1 MTLSLALQIIGTT
14 LGLIYLWL
22 EYKANIWVWI
32 VGAIMPLVHGVLYL
46 TNGIY
51 ADAAMQ
57 LYYVAAGIYGLMV
70 WRRAPKRQDDGKI
83 KHTPTRYIVPLVAV
97 YVALHVLLYVLLTEF
112 TDSRVPLFDSMSTAL
127 SIVAMWM
134 LSRKLVEQWLVWL
147 VVDMI
152 SVGLYLY
159 KGIPLTA
166 GLYTIYCILAV
177 AGYLRWRKQAHD
189 EAHNEAHNEAHTM
202 ATNHSKPAL

>member
-1 MTLSLALQIIGTT
+1 MELKLLLQIIGTL
-14 LGLIYLWL
+14 LGLLYLWL

-32 VGAIMPLVHGVLYL
+32 VGAIMPMVHGMLYL
-46 TNGIY
+46 QSGIY

-57 LYYVAAGIYGLMV
+57 LYYVAAGIYGLFV
-70 WRRAPKRQDDGKI
+70 WLRGEKRSEKRVDIQYTPKQWI
-83 KHTPTRYIVPLVAV
+83 FSLVAV
-97 YVALHVLLYVLLTEF
+97 YVVLHISLYFLLTEF

-159 KGIPLTA
+159 KDIPITA
-166 GLYTIYCILAV
+166 MLYMLYCALAV
-177 AGYLRWRKQAHD
+177 AGYMRWRKQVLIK
-189 EAHNEAHNEAHTM
+189 
-202 ATNHSKPAL
+202 S

>member
-1 MTLSLALQIIGTT
+1 MDLSLILQIVGTT
-14 LGLIYLWL
+14 LGLFYLWL
-22 EYKANIWVWI
+22 EYKANIWVWVI
-32 VGAIMPLVHGVLYL
+32 GAIMPMVHGVLYL

-57 LYYVAAGIYGLMV
+57 LYYVAAGIYGLVV
-70 WRRAPKRQDDGKI
+70 WKRKPKTKDEGKI
-83 KHTPTRYIVPLVAV
+83 QHTPIKSVVPLVATYAV
-97 YVALHVLLYVLLTEF
+97 LHIVLYFLLTEF

-134 LSRKLVEQWLVWL
+134 LSRKMVEQWLVWL

-177 AGYLRWRKQAHD
+177 AGYLRWRKQVGH
-189 EAHNEAHNEAHTM
+189 
-202 ATNHSKPAL
+202 

>member
-1 MTLSLALQIIGTT
+1 MDWSLILQIVGTT

-22 EYKANIWVWI
+22 EYKANIWVWVI
-32 VGAIMPLVHGVLYL
+32 GAIMPMVHGVLYL
-46 TNGIY
+46 TSGIY

-57 LYYVAAGIYGLMV
+57 LYYVAAGIYGLVV
-70 WRRAPKRQDDGKI
+70 WKRHPKDSSSGRI
-83 KHTPTRYIVPLVAV
+83 KHTPLRWILPLVAI
-97 YVALHVLLYVLLTEF
+97 YVVLHVAIYFVLTDF
-112 TDSRVPLFDSMSTAL
+112 TDSRVPFFDSMSTAL

-166 GLYTIYCILAV
+166 GLYAVYCALAIV
-177 AGYLRWRKQAHD
+177 GYVRWLRICRGEVKG
-189 EAHNEAHNEAHTM
+189 
-202 ATNHSKPAL
+202 

>member
-1 MTLSLALQIIGTT
+1 MDWSLILQIVGTT

-22 EYKANIWVWI
+22 EYKANIWVWVI
-32 VGAIMPLVHGVLYL
+32 GAIMPMVHGVLYL
-46 TNGIY
+46 TSGIY

-57 LYYVAAGIYGLMV
+57 LYYVAAGIYGLVV
-70 WRRAPKRQDDGKI
+70 WKRHPKDSSSGRI
-83 KHTPTRYIVPLVAV
+83 KHTPLRWILPLVAIYIV
-97 YVALHVLLYVLLTEF
+97 LHVAIYFVLTDF
-112 TDSRVPLFDSMSTAL
+112 TDSRVPFFDSMSTAL

-166 GLYTIYCILAV
+166 GLYAVYCVLAIV
-177 AGYLRWRKQAHD
+177 GYVRWLRICRGEVKG
-189 EAHNEAHNEAHTM
+189 
-202 ATNHSKPAL
+202 

>member
-1 MTLSLALQIIGTT
+1 MELKLLLQIVGTL
-14 LGLIYLWL
+14 LGLLYLWL

-32 VGAIMPLVHGVLYL
+32 VGAIMPMVHGMLYL
-46 TNGIY
+46 QSGIY

-57 LYYVAAGIYGLMV
+57 LYYVAAGIYGLFV
-70 WRRAPKRQDDGKI
+70 WLRGKKRSEKRVDIQ
-83 KHTPTRYIVPLVAV
+83 HTPKKWIFSLVAV
-97 YVALHVLLYVLLTEF
+97 YVVLHISLYFLLTEF

-159 KGIPLTA
+159 KGIPITA
-166 GLYTIYCILAV
+166 MLYMLYCALAV
-177 AGYLRWRKQAHD
+177 AGYMRWRKQVLIK
-189 EAHNEAHNEAHTM
+189 
-202 ATNHSKPAL
+202 S

>member
-1 MTLSLALQIIGTT
+1 MDWTLALQIIGVT

-22 EYKANIWVWI
+22 EYHANIWLWI

-46 TNGIY
+46 TKGIY

-57 LYYVAAGIYGLMV
+57 LYYVLAGVYGLV
-70 WRRAPKRQDDGKI
+70 IWKRQPRHDDNGQI
-83 KHTPTRYIVPLVAV
+83 KHTPHSWIIPLVIA
-97 YVALHVLLYVLLTEF
+97 YVVLHVAFYFLLTEF

-159 KGIPLTA
+159 KDIPFTA
-166 GLYTIYCILAV
+166 GLYTLYCVLAIV
-177 AGYLRWRKQAHD
+177 GYRRWLK
-189 EAHNEAHNEAHTM
+189 
-202 ATNHSKPAL
+202 SIV

>member
-1 MTLSLALQIIGTT
+1 MDLSVILQAVGIA
-14 LGLIYLWL
+14 LGLLYLWL
-22 EYKANIWVWI
+22 EYKANIWVWV
-32 VGAIMPLVHGVLYL
+32 VGAIMPFVHGTLYL
-46 TNGIY
+46 TKGIY

-57 LYYVAAGIYGLMV
+57 LYYVLAGIYGLAV
-70 WRRAPKRQDDGKI
+70 WLRKPSAKSEDKHEGNIR
-83 KHTPTRYIVPLVAV
+83 HTPVGWIVPLVAV
-97 YVALHVLLYVLLTEF
+97 YAVLHVALYFLLSEF
-112 TDSRVPLFDSMSTAL
+112 TDSTVPFFDSMSTAM

-166 GLYTIYCILAV
+166 GLYMLYCALAV
-177 AGYLRWRKQAHD
+177 AGYCRWFKMMKSQGA
-189 EAHNEAHNEAHTM
+189 
-202 ATNHSKPAL
+202 SS

>member
-1 MTLSLALQIIGTT
+1 MELKLLLQIVGTL
-14 LGLIYLWL
+14 LGLLYLWL

-32 VGAIMPLVHGVLYL
+32 VGAIMPMVHGMLYL
-46 TNGIY
+46 QSGIY

-57 LYYVAAGIYGLMV
+57 LYYVAAGIYGLFV
-70 WRRAPKRQDDGKI
+70 WLRGEKRSEKRVDIQYTPKQWI
-83 KHTPTRYIVPLVAV
+83 FSLVAV
-97 YVALHVLLYVLLTEF
+97 YVVLHISLYFLLTEF

-159 KGIPLTA
+159 KGIPITA
-166 GLYTIYCILAV
+166 MLYMLYCALAV
-177 AGYLRWRKQAHD
+177 AGYMRWRKQVLIK
-189 EAHNEAHNEAHTM
+189 
-202 ATNHSKPAL
+202 S

>member
-1 MTLSLALQIIGTT
+1 MELKLLLQIVGTL
-14 LGLIYLWL
+14 LGLLYLWL

-32 VGAIMPLVHGVLYL
+32 VGAIMPMVHGMLYL
-46 TNGIY
+46 QSGIY

-57 LYYVAAGIYGLMV
+57 LYYVAAGIYGLFV
-70 WRRAPKRQDDGKI
+70 WLRGEKRSEKRIDIQ
-83 KHTPTRYIVPLVAV
+83 HTPKQWIFSLVAV
-97 YVALHVLLYVLLTEF
+97 YVVLHISLYFLLTEF
-112 TDSRVPLFDSMSTAL
+112 TDSRVPLLDSMSTAL

-159 KGIPLTA
+159 KGIPITA
-166 GLYTIYCILAV
+166 MLYMLYCALAV
-177 AGYLRWRKQAHD
+177 AGYMRWRKQVLIK
-189 EAHNEAHNEAHTM
+189 
-202 ATNHSKPAL
+202 S

>member
-1 MTLSLALQIIGTT
+1 MELKLLLQIIGTL
-14 LGLIYLWL
+14 LGLLYLWL

-32 VGAIMPLVHGVLYL
+32 IGAIMPLVHGILYL
-46 TNGIY
+46 TSGIY

-57 LYYVAAGIYGLMV
+57 LYYVAAGIYGLVV
-70 WRRAPKRQDDGKI
+70 WRRAPKTKDDGII
-83 KHTPTRYIVPLVAV
+83 KHTPRGWIVHLVAV
-97 YVALHVLLYVLLTEF
+97 YALLHVAIYLFLTEC

-152 SVGLYLY
+152 SVGLYIY
-159 KGIPLTA
+159 KGIPITA
-166 GLYTIYCILAV
+166 ALYTLYCILAV
-177 AGYLRWRKQAHD
+177 VGYMRWRRVAR
-189 EAHNEAHNEAHTM
+189 ESVVRA
-202 ATNHSKPAL
+202 

>member
-1 MTLSLALQIIGTT
+1 MELKLILQIVGTL

-32 VGAIMPLVHGVLYL
+32 VGAIMPMVHGVLYL
-46 TNGIY
+46 ESGIY

-57 LYYVAAGIYGLMV
+57 LYYVAAGIYGLAV
-70 WRRAPKRQDDGKI
+70 WRRKPKRSDDGVI
-83 KHTPTRYIVPLVAV
+83 RRTPRSWIFPLVLV
-97 YVALHVLLYVLLTEF
+97 YALLHIALYFLLVEF

-152 SVGLYLY
+152 SVGLYIY
-159 KGIPLTA
+159 KGIPITA
-166 GLYTIYCILAV
+166 GLYTLYCVLAI
-177 AGYLRWRKQAHD
+177 AGYLRWKRQAYKS
-189 EAHNEAHNEAHTM
+189 N
-202 ATNHSKPAL
+202 

>member
-1 MTLSLALQIIGTT
+1 MELKLLLQIVGTL
-14 LGLIYLWL
+14 LGLLYLWL

-32 VGAIMPLVHGVLYL
+32 VGAIMPMVHGMLYL
-46 TNGIY
+46 QSGIY

-57 LYYVAAGIYGLMV
+57 LYYVAAGIYGLFV
-70 WRRAPKRQDDGKI
+70 WLRGEKRSEKRIDIQ
-83 KHTPTRYIVPLVAV
+83 HTPKKWILSLVAV
-97 YVALHVLLYVLLTEF
+97 YVVLHISLYFLLTEF

-159 KGIPLTA
+159 KGIPITA
-166 GLYTIYCILAV
+166 MLYMLYCALAV
-177 AGYLRWRKQAHD
+177 AGYMRWRKQVLIK
-189 EAHNEAHNEAHTM
+189 
-202 ATNHSKPAL
+202 S